1 MFSFIRTRLI
11 ARILCVMTAVILC
24 ITAGNAAIQWAN
36 TGSAVKDTIS
46 SYNMSIASHYVTQ
59 IDPGRYKQFL
69 ADPQESDLYWA
80 LRDELDQFRKSIG
93 ARYVYFVRIDE
104 ARQPLLMIDGRPQG
118 DPLASGINEAT
129 DMPAAAVQSVLA
141 GENASTPLIRNPEYG
156 DYISAFVPMKDT
168 GGKLVGALGID
179 TDVAVLS
186 TLTRDVLIQSLP
198 LYSIILALSLGA
210 LAVLAWFV
218 SRSLR
223 PLKTITQSAGAMA
236 GGDLAGAARI
246 LGTRPVTSRDEI
258 GRAYQAMLQM
268 SGDLN
273 ARVRGMVSGVSTASD
288 SLYSSSATFTRNA
301 GDVLQMSETVSGR
314 ISDIDAGAHSQTE
327 GAQSSAIAMNEMAL
341 GISRISESSAAVS
354 ESAARAL
361 DIVLSSQTAMNHTNQ
376 QMQSISVS
384 TGETL
389 DTVLLLQGYTDE
401 IEGALA
407 AIRQSADQ
415 TKLLALNAS
424 IEAARAGEHGRGF
437 TVVAGE
443 VRKLA
448 EGSAAAAEQVTG
460 LLQQISQ
467 ASASIGVQMSG
478 ASAEVQEGVRM
489 SAEAE
494 ASLMEAAT
502 AFREVAGQII
512 DVSATAEQ
520 LSAGSEEVAAAV
532 GSMADIAGEAAEQ
545 TREIRELTRLQLAR
559 IQEVYEA
566 SQTISTSTG
575 ELREAI
581 RQVNV

>member
-11 ARILCVMTAVILC
+11 ARILCVMTLVILS
-24 ITAGNAAIQWAN
+24 ITAGNAAIQWMN
-36 TGSAVKDTIS
+36 TGSAVKGTIS

-59 IDPGRYKQFL
+59 IDAGRYSGFL
-69 ADPQESDLYWA
+69 ADPQESDLYWS
-80 LRDELDQFRKSIG
+80 LRHELDQFRKSIG

-104 ARQPLLMIDGRPQG
+104 ANQPQLMIDGRPEG

-141 GENASTPLIRNPEYG
+141 GENASTPLIHSPEYG
-156 DYISAFVPMKDT
+156 DYISAFVPMKDA
-168 GGKLVGALGID
+168 GGRLVGALGID

-198 LYSIILALSLGA
+198 LYSIILALSLAA

-223 PLKTITQSAGAMA
+223 PLATITQSAGSMA
-236 GGDLAGAARI
+236 EGDLAGAART
-246 LGTRPVTSRDEI
+246 LHARPVTSRDEI

-273 ARVRGMVSGVSTASD
+273 ARVKGMVSGVSTASD
-288 SLYSSSATFTRNA
+288 SLYGSSETFARNA
-301 GDVLQMSETVSGR
+301 DDVLKMSETVSGR

-327 GAQSSAIAMNEMAL
+327 GAQSSAVAMDEMAL
-341 GISRISESSAAVS
+341 GISRISEASAAVS
-354 ESAARAL
+354 EFAVKAL
-361 DIVLSSQTAMNHTNQ
+361 DIAEASQTAMNHTNQ
-376 QMQSISVS
+376 QMKSISAS

-389 DTVLLLQGYTDE
+389 DIVLRLQGYTDE

-407 AIRQSADQ
+407 AIRESADQ

-448 EGSAAAAEQVTG
+448 EGSTASAERVAE
-460 LLQQISQ
+460 LLLHIGQ
-467 ASASIGVQMSG
+467 ASASIGEQMTE

-494 ASLMEAAT
+494 ASLLEASA

-520 LSAGSEEVAAAV
+520 LSAGSEEVAATV
-532 GSMADIAGEAAEQ
+532 GSMADIAGEVSEQ
-545 TREIRELTRLQLAR
+545 TREIRELTTLQLAR
-559 IQEVYEA
+559 MKEVYEA
-566 SQTISTSTG
+566 SLTISASTG
-575 ELREAI
+575 DLRDAI
-581 RQVNV
+581 RQVKV

>member
-11 ARILCVMTAVILC
+11 ARILCVMTVVILC
-24 ITAGNAAIQWAN
+24 ITAGNAAIQWVN
-36 TGSAVKDTIS
+36 TGSAVKGTIS

-59 IDPGRYKQFL
+59 IDAGRYSEFL
-69 ADPQESDLYWA
+69 ADPQESDLYWS
-80 LRDELDQFRKSIG
+80 LRNELDQFRKSIG
-93 ARYVYFVRIDE
+93 ARYVYFVRIDD
-104 ARQPLLMIDGRPQG
+104 ARQPQLMIDGRPEG
-118 DPLASGINEAT
+118 DPLASGINETT
-129 DMPAAAVQSVLA
+129 DMPAAAVTAVLA
-141 GENASTPLIRNPEYG
+141 GENASTPLISNPEYG

-186 TLTRDVLIQSLP
+186 TLTRDVLMESLP

-223 PLKTITQSAGAMA
+223 PLVTITESAGTMA
-236 GGDLAGAARI
+236 EGDLAEAARI
-246 LGTRPVTSRDEI
+246 LHARPVNSRDEI

-273 ARVRGMVSGVSTASD
+273 ARVKGMVSGVSTASD
-288 SLYSSSATFTRNA
+288 SLYGSSETFARNA
-301 GDVLQMSETVSGR
+301 DDVLKMSETVSGR
-314 ISDIDAGAHSQTE
+314 ISNIHAGANSQTE
-327 GAQSSAIAMNEMAL
+327 GAQSSAVAMDEMAL
-341 GISRISESSAAVS
+341 GISRISEASAAVS
-354 ESAARAL
+354 EFAVKAL
-361 DIVLSSQTAMNHTNQ
+361 DIAEASQTAMNHTNQ
-376 QMQSISVS
+376 QMKSISVS

-389 DTVLLLQGYTDE
+389 DIVLRLQGYTDE
-401 IEGALA
+401 IEGVLA

-448 EGSAAAAEQVTG
+448 EGSAASVERVAE
-460 LLQQISQ
+460 LLMQIGQ
-467 ASASIGVQMSG
+467 ASASIGGQMTE

-494 ASLMEAAT
+494 AALLEASA

-532 GSMADIAGEAAEQ
+532 GSMADIAGEVSEQ
-545 TREIRELTRLQLAR
+545 TREIRELTDLQLAR
-559 IQEVYEA
+559 IKEVYEA
-566 SQTISTSTG
+566 SLSVSASTG
-575 ELREAI
+575 DLREAI